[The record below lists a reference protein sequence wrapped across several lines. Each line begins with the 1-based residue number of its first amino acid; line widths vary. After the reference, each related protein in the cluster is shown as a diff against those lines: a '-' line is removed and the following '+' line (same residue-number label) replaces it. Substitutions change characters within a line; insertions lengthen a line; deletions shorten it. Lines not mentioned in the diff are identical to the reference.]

1 MSTTRSVR
9 QDVTHQRMP
18 IPADAPLTKQTVVAA
33 VVESL
38 HSVGQELDAWRR
50 FGADVSAFLTE
61 RDLAET
67 FGEFQEK
74 RKPATGKSIR
84 RKR

>member
-38 HSVGQELDAWRR
+38 HGVGVELDAWRR
-50 FGADVSAFLTE
+50 FGADVSAFLAA
-61 RDLAET
+61 RDLAEA

-74 RKPATGKSIR
+74 RKPASGKPTK

>member
-1 MSTTRSVR
+1 
-9 QDVTHQRMP
+9 MP
-18 IPADAPLTKQTVVAA
+18 IPADEPLTKQNVVAA

-50 FGADVSAFLTE
+50 FGADVSAFLVA
-61 RDLAET
+61 RDLAEA

-74 RKPATGKSIR
+74 RKPASGKPTK